1 MNDFLFYS
9 VARNICELDLLIPDP
24 LQVEQGY
31 RNANGKMPFPYW
43 SRIWPSGV
51 ALANWLRE
59 EPQRVEG
66 KLVLE
71 LGAGLGLP
79 SLIAAQYAD
88 HVIISDHV
96 PDALTWSGLNV
107 SGLGLRNVECRL
119 INWHQD
125 EIPQANVL
133 LMSDVGYDPL
143 DFERLYHLIC
153 NQLKT
158 GGSVLLAVPERS
170 VSVVFIEML
179 QEFHHSKR
187 IVAAEGVRVS
197 LFAFTGM
204 ERAGII

>member
-1 MNDFLFYS
+1 MEDFLFDT
-9 VARNICELDLLIPDP
+9 VVRNICELDLLIPDP
-24 LQVEQGY
+24 KQVEQGY
-31 RNANGKMPFPYW
+31 RIANGKMPFPYW
-43 SRIWPSGV
+43 SKIWPSGV

-79 SLIAAQYAD
+79 SLIAAPYAE

-96 PDALTWSGLNV
+96 PGALAWSRLNV
-107 SGLGLRNVECRL
+107 RALSLPNVECRL

-125 EIPQANVL
+125 EVPHVNVL

-143 DFERLYHLIC
+143 DFERLQRLIS

-170 VSVVFIEML
+170 VSVIFIEML
-179 QEFHHSKR
+179 QEFPHSKK
-187 IVAAEGVRVS
+187 IVVAEGVRVI
-197 LFAFTGM
+197 LFALTGM
-204 ERAGII
+204 ERPGII